1 MIPSVV
7 ADTDVLSFIFKE
19 DSRGDL
25 YLAHL
30 NHKLTIISFM
40 TLAETDRWAL
50 ERNWGRTKRRQMEEF
65 LRQFVVSPFNRASC
79 LRWAEAMHSARR
91 NGRPI
96 QTADGW
102 VAATALVHNI
112 PLVTHNA
119 KHFVGVDG
127 LTVISE
133 SKI

>member
-7 ADTDVLSFIFKE
+7 VDTDVLSFIFKE

-25 YLAHL
+25 YLPHL
-30 NHKLTIISFM
+30 NGKLTIISFM
-40 TLAETDRWAL
+40 TLAESDRWAL
-50 ERNWGRTKRRQMEEF
+50 ERNWGRTRQRKMAEF
-65 LRQFVVSPFNRASC
+65 LKQFIVSPFNRMSC
-79 LRWAEAMHSARR
+79 LRWAEALHSARR

-102 VAATALVHNI
+102 VAATALVHSI
-112 PLVTHNA
+112 PLVTHNG

-133 SKI
+133 STI